1 MPRWQRRA
9 RLALAVVFVGV
20 IAAVLLVMRQRVPQA
35 PPAVERLDPKAVSE
49 TRGGDVIQL
58 KGERRDIRVEFA
70 NQISYEDGRTKL
82 VAFKATIENRGGRSY
97 VISGQEAWVG
107 AEQSSYDVRGGV
119 ALRTS
124 DGLVATTDHAT
135 FTEMEGILRGRG
147 PVKFERGNM
156 SGSGVGFTYDRQQ
169 DALWL
174 LDKAIIRF
182 AAAGKNAAM
191 EVTAGTGGYS
201 RQQRYARFERAVRM
215 TRDNQVIEADT
226 STIFLQTQVDE
237 PDRIELRGGS
247 RITHRRSA
255 DDLSSF
261 GGQAGGG
268 SLGSLQ
274 SMQARDINLDYAPD
288 GRTLEQSV
296 LAGQS
301 TIQLAKADGSTGQ
314 QLSAEFIDLSLA
326 PDGAVTRLAS
336 RERVR
341 MTLPS
346 AADTPARVITS
357 ATLNATGESGKGLT
371 ATTFEGGAEFRE
383 ASSRGGGSRVA
394 RAQTIKAQLGTNGTV
409 DSAEF
414 LTGFTFEDGRLK
426 ATSTDARYQ
435 VTKGVLT
442 LASAKGS
449 PDPHVED
456 ERVTIDAPALEVTLS
471 PRTMNASK
479 GVRTVLSAGRRQQ
492 GERGTTLLKDN
503 EPVNVS
509 ANELSFDEQAG
520 RGEYTGKAVL
530 FQGATSIKADSI
542 TLDDKQG
549 DLTATGSVIAVLP
562 IAGKTSKEGP
572 STSTG
577 RAGEFR
583 FLDAKRLAVFSKEA
597 QLEGVQGNLHADR
610 IELHLAPKD
619 NTLDRLEAE
628 GGTVRVVIEKR
639 EATGTQLTYLPAD
652 EQYKLVGSPVKLIE
666 SCRETTGRTL
676 VFFRS
681 SDKLEVDGNQEQR
694 VQSKGNANCP
704 ESPRD

>member
-20 IAAVLLVMRQRVPQA
+20 IAVVLLVMRQRVPQA
-35 PPAVERLDPKAVSE
+35 PSAAVERLDPKAVAE

-97 VISGQEAWVG
+97 VIAGQEAWVG

-147 PVKFERGNM
+147 PVNFQRDNM
-156 SGSGVGFTYDRQQ
+156 SGSGVGFTYDRQH

-174 LDKAIIRF
+174 LDKAVIRF
-182 AAAGKNAAM
+182 AAAGNKPAM
-191 EVTAGTGGYS
+191 EVTAGTAGYS

-215 TRDNQVIEADT
+215 TRDSQVIEANAA
-226 STIFLQTQVDE
+226 TIFLHAQVDE

-247 RITHRRSA
+247 RII
-255 DDLSSF
+255 
-261 GGQAGGG
+261 GGG

-288 GRTLEQSV
+288 GRTLEQST
-296 LAGQS
+296 LAGDS
-301 TIQLAKADGSTGQ
+301 SVNVRTAAASADQ

-383 ASSRGGGSRVA
+383 ASSPAGGSRVA
-394 RAQTIKAQLGTNGTV
+394 RAQTIKAQLGANGTV

-442 LASAKGS
+442 LTSAKGS

-492 GERGTTLLKDN
+492 GERGTTLLKDS
-503 EPVNVS
+503 EPVNIS
-509 ANELSFDEQAG
+509 ANELSFVEPTG

-562 IAGKTSKEGP
+562 IAGKAKEGA

-577 RAGEFR
+577 TAGEFR
-583 FLDAKRLAVFSKEA
+583 FLEAKRLAVFSKEA
-597 QLEGVQGNLHADR
+597 QLEGVQGTLRADR

-676 VFFRS
+676 VFFRN
-681 SDKLEVDGNQEQR
+681 SDKLEVDGNEEQR

-704 ESPRD
+704 EPPRD